1 MVTLLCGVDDHIE
14 ITVMSSAG
22 YVKTVFSCI
31 QLIREVLI
39 GVCWVGSLTT
49 DRTKL
54 LVKSVCETAL
64 KSLFWDPTCVP
75 GFEYAYTCQLFYIYR
90 RDIFYL
96 KSAKIFRRGPIIS
109 EDVRR
114 RSEDFR
120 RRYEEFRLTRT
131 QEHKG
136 TLTSLLKKENSEKVD
151 HPHRLFFSLFG
162 SGFFK

>member
-22 YVKTVFSCI
+22 DVKTVFSCI

-39 GVCWVGSLTT
+39 GVCWVGSLAT

-114 RSEDFR
+114 LSEDFQR
-120 RRYEEFRLTRT
+120 NIDFL
-131 QEHKG
+131 HKG

>member
-22 YVKTVFSCI
+22 DVKTVFSCI

-39 GVCWVGSLTT
+39 GVCWVGSLAT

-90 RDIFYL
+90 RDIFIL
-96 KSAKIFRRGPIIS
+96 RVPRFFVGSDNIWRCPKTFRRLPKTLQRVLSNMNTGTQRNI
-109 EDVRR
+109 
-114 RSEDFR
+114 DFP
-120 RRYEEFRLTRT
+120 T
-131 QEHKG
+131 
-136 TLTSLLKKENSEKVD
+136 KKRELAESQ
-151 HPHRLFFSLFG
+151 S
-162 SGFFK
+162 ST

>member
-1 MVTLLCGVDDHIE
+1 MNSVISYTRNLYTKCTHCLSQSTP
-14 ITVMSSAG
+14 TV
-22 YVKTVFSCI
+22 YL
-31 QLIREVLI
+31 Q
-39 GVCWVGSLTT
+39 
-49 DRTKL
+49 
-54 LVKSVCETAL
+54 
-64 KSLFWDPTCVP
+64 P
-75 GFEYAYTCQLFYIYR
+75 FYIYR

-114 RSEDFR
+114 LSEDFQSC
-120 RRYEEFRLTRT
+120 YGEFCLTRT

-162 SGFFK
+162 SGLFK

>member
-22 YVKTVFSCI
+22 DVKTVFSCI

-39 GVCWVGSLTT
+39 GVCWVGSLAT

-75 GFEYAYTCQLFYIYR
+75 GFEYAYTCQRFYIYR
-90 RDIFYL
+90 RDIFIL
-96 KSAKIFRRGPIIS
+96 RVPRFFVGSDNIWRCPKTFRRLPKTLQRVLSNMNTGTQRNI
-109 EDVRR
+109 
-114 RSEDFR
+114 DFP
-120 RRYEEFRLTRT
+120 T
-131 QEHKG
+131 
-136 TLTSLLKKENSEKVD
+136 KKRELAESQ
-151 HPHRLFFSLFG
+151 S
-162 SGFFK
+162 ST

>member
-1 MVTLLCGVDDHIE
+1 MAVCSTTLPLQINNPLANNFTLH
-14 ITVMSSAG
+14 
-22 YVKTVFSCI
+22 
-31 QLIREVLI
+31 L
-39 GVCWVGSLTT
+39 
-49 DRTKL
+49 
-54 LVKSVCETAL
+54 
-64 KSLFWDPTCVP
+64 
-75 GFEYAYTCQLFYIYR
+75 YTCQPFYIYR

-114 RSEDFR
+114 C
-120 RRYEEFRLTRT
+120 YEEFRLTRT

-162 SGFFK
+162 SGLFK